1 LPQAS
6 VLRQSASR
14 FSNHC
19 RTGRDRIRHR
29 AAIAT
34 SQPNPKELLTM
45 DASGPFDVKFEQQK
59 IDNPQAQAAGIGR
72 LSLDKQ
78 YHGVLAAV
86 GKGEMLATG
95 DGQKSGAYVAI
106 ERVTGTL
113 QGRSGSFALVHH
125 AVMNHGVPQSWSVTV
140 VPDSGTEQL
149 AGLSGTMTITIDGGK
164 HFYDFHYTLP
174 ES

>member
-1 LPQAS
+1 
-6 VLRQSASR
+6 
-14 FSNHC
+14 
-19 RTGRDRIRHR
+19 
-29 AAIAT
+29 
-34 SQPNPKELLTM
+34 M
-45 DASGPFDVKFEQQK
+45 DASGSFDVKLEQQK

-78 YHGVLAAV
+78 YHGTLAAV

-95 DGQKSGAYVAI
+95 DGQQSGAYVAI

-125 AVMNHGVPQSWSVTV
+125 AVMKRGVPESWSVTV

-149 AGLSGTMTITIDGGK
+149 AGLSGTMKITIDGGK
-164 HFYDFHYTLP
+164 HLYDFHYTLP

>member
-1 LPQAS
+1 VTRRAKQALRMKS
-6 VLRQSASR
+6 PTPIVLGFIAGVWLS
-14 FSNHC
+14 
-19 RTGRDRIRHR
+19 

-34 SQPNPKELLTM
+34 SPPNPKEPLTM
-45 DASGPFDVKFEQQK
+45 NASGPFDVKLEQQK

-95 DGQKSGAYVAI
+95 DSQHSGAYVAI

-113 QGRSGSFALVHH
+113 QGRSGSFALVHS
-125 AVMNHGVPQSWSVTV
+125 AVMKRGVPESWSVAV

-149 AGLSGTMTITIDGGK
+149 AGLSGTLKITIDGGK
-164 HFYDFHYTLP
+164 HHYDFHYTLP